1 MKTNILFVR
10 GFNTKLTDTFD
21 QYACIKNVY
30 PHMTYFDY
38 SPDEDLLTVY
48 KRMEREIKK
57 GKYTHLIGHSMG
69 GGLLMRYI
77 YEHKVCRDVKIILLM
92 PLIYKTPINK
102 MIASIPF
109 ASNIRC
115 PKSLVIPNSYLYD
128 QGSIV
133 NDTFKLLSLSQVVQM
148 YNNIMLEQEQFV
160 DKLNSCSNCV
170 VFYAVKEAFN
180 TIPDSVLSKIKNVE
194 QIDGLHEEFNSVGT
208 SSPFFKKLA
217 KYI

>member
-1 MKTNILFVR
+1 MKSNILFVR
-10 GFNTKLTDTFD
+10 GFNTKLTETFD
-21 QYACIKNVY
+21 HYASIKNVY

-48 KRMEREIKK
+48 KRLEREINKA
-57 GKYTHLIGHSMG
+57 KYTHLIGHSMG

-92 PLIYKTPINK
+92 PLVYKTPINK
-102 MIASIPF
+102 IIASFPF

-115 PKSLVIPNSYLYD
+115 PKGLVIPNNSLYD

-133 NDTFKLLSLSQVVQM
+133 NDTFKLLSSSQVVTM
-148 YNNIMLEQEQFV
+148 YNNIMLEPEQFV
-160 DKLNSCSNCV
+160 RKLNSCPNCV
-170 VFYAVKEAFN
+170 LFYASN
-180 TIPDSVLSKIKNVE
+180 DILCPIPGSVLSKIKNVVR
-194 QIDGLHEEFNSVGT
+194 IDGLHEVFNSVGT
-208 SSPFFKKLA
+208 SHDFFKKLV